1 MKAGHGIRISLAVL
15 LLGTTLPA
23 MAGERGIGVL
33 KVVRGGVELEREG
46 QTQPAT
52 VGMAVR
58 VSDQL
63 RTGGDGFVGITFDDN
78 ALLSLGAGGALRID
92 RYDYDSTTHDGAFE
106 TTLDRGRLAV
116 VAGKIARRT
125 PDAMRL
131 RTPQS
136 LLGVRSGAEFVVE
149 AGAAP

>member
-1 MKAGHGIRISLAVL
+1 MTTLHGMRIALLAL
-15 LLGTTLPA
+15 LLGTVRPA
-23 MAGERGIGVL
+23 LAGEGDVGLL

-46 QTQPAT
+46 QSQPAS

-58 VSDQL
+58 VSDRL
-63 RTGGDGFVGITFDDN
+63 RTGDDGFVGITFDDN
-78 ALLSLGAGGALRID
+78 ALLSLGAGGALSID

-106 TTLDRGRLAV
+106 TTLARGRLAV

-149 AGAAP
+149 AGVAP